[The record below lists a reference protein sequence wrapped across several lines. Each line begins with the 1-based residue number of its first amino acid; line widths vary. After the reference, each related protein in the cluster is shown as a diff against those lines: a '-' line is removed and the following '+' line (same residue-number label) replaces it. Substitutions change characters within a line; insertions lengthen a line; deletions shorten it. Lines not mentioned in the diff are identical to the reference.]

1 MKKTN
6 KFLVAFA
13 SLGMVIAGGAAVAIG
28 LNRSTKTN
36 ADTVLAQAC
45 DFSAKSAGST
55 SYTSTWTYGD
65 YSVSGGMNN
74 NAAWT
79 YCRFGGGKSAVL
91 TNKVCYISTNTAVT
105 ADVTKVGADVKAI
118 ASTQGFTVNSFA
130 VTVAS
135 DSAFSNVVDT
145 ISGTPS
151 AGSITYF
158 TPTSGTSWGTGKFY
172 KLSFKCTT
180 TSTGS
185 NVGIDINALNL
196 YNEVNFGTL
205 KTISVAT
212 APSKTTYEGGE
223 TFSSSGLILTAAD
236 TLGVTKSVSSGFTT
250 DYDAHVFSDADI
262 GTKTVTV
269 SYTEGSV
276 TATTTYTITI
286 TETPKWQSIFGSG
299 LGFTSEKGSTS
310 TPITGNIAA
319 GEQQQTITKDN
330 LFWTM
335 DLVCS
340 NSGIYLD
347 AEYSTDL
354 ALGST
359 AFPCTTCTFTSGIP
373 YISGA
378 LGITKVVVDASAGGT
393 TTLSVAIEGTTI
405 GTAQTL
411 TSSQVAYTF
420 TPASTAFGHITI
432 SFSQASTTKWI
443 DIFRVRIY
451 GAVDTATNT
460 GKAYGLA
467 ARIEQADACTYSA
480 ALDTLKTDYEADT
493 TVKGLVDAITV
504 YDYASTTIKS
514 ATVSYRSGS
523 VDCATKMV
531 KIASLIAAQS
541 GAVKLLGG
549 DFEGS
554 SMIIVI
560 VTMAIVL
567 AGGAYLYIRRRKHA

>member
-45 DFSAKSAGST
+45 DFSAQSAGST

-65 YSVSGGMNN
+65 YSVSGGMNS
-74 NAAWT
+74 NATWT

-91 TNKVCYISTNTAVT
+91 KNKVCYISTNTAVT

-276 TATTTYTITI
+276 TATTTDSITI
-286 TETPKWQSIFGSG
+286 TETPKWQSIFGKG
-299 LGFTSEKGSTS
+299 LGYTDVENVA
-310 TPITGNIAA
+310 GNVSAS
-319 GEQQQTITKDN
+319 EQQQTITADN
-330 LFWTM
+330 LFWTA
-335 DLVCS
+335 DLTSQTSLVYF
-340 NSGIYLD
+340 NTAY
-347 AEYSTDL
+347 TNDL
-354 ALGST
+354 ALGSIANPIST
-359 AFPCTTCTFTSGIP
+359 ATFTSGIP

-393 TTLSVAIEGTTI
+393 TTLSVAIEGATI

-411 TSSQVAYTF
+411 TSSQVAYAF

-432 SFSQASTTKWI
+432 SFSQPSTAKWI

-549 DFEGS
+549 DSEGS